1 MIPKSE
7 IFAVARTSGIRAEN
21 IERDYV
27 LGWLLKSIVET
38 NGFTGRYAFKG
49 GTALRKLYFPDYRY
63 SQDLDFTVLSAMSE
77 RDLRQVLEAAVQSGK
92 QSSGIAFRV
101 ADFVTTREIPD
112 EEAYRVRIE
121 YEGPL
126 GRLGG
131 TQPRITIDVTLYEKV
146 VLPLAQKQL
155 HHPYSDK
162 DACQSAVAVYPLEE
176 MLAEKMRALLRR
188 RYARDVYDL
197 WYLFKYHSDEMN
209 LKAARRALDEKCRH
223 KGFTFSKTD
232 DFLSAAHRG
241 DLERTW
247 TASLE
252 YQTRE
257 LPKYKTAETELR
269 KWLADFLAT

>member
-1 MIPKSE
+1 MIPRSE
-7 IFAVARTSGIRAEN
+7 IFSVARTSGIRAEN

-38 NGFTGRYAFKG
+38 RGFTGRYAFKG

-63 SQDLDFTVLSAMSE
+63 SQDLDFTILSAMSE
-77 RDLRQVLEAAVQSGK
+77 RDLRQVLEEAVQAGK
-92 QSSGIAFRV
+92 QSSGIIFRV
-101 ADFVTTREIPD
+101 ADLFTAREVPG

-146 VLPLAQKQL
+146 VLPLAQRQL
-155 HHPYSDK
+155 HHPYPDK
-162 DACQSAVAVYPLEE
+162 DACQAVIAVYPLEE

-197 WYLFKYHSDEMN
+197 WFLFKHHAREMD
-209 LKAARRALDEKCRH
+209 LRAARRALDEKCRH
-223 KGFTFSKTD
+223 KGFTF
-232 DFLSAAHRG
+232 
-241 DLERTW
+241 RTF
-247 TASLE
+247 A
-252 YQTRE
+252 QVG
-257 LPKYKTAETELR
+257 
-269 KWLADFLAT
+269 

>member
-1 MIPKSE
+1 MIPRSE

-21 IERDYV
+21 IERDYA

-38 NGFTGRYAFKG
+38 IGFTGRYAFKG

-63 SQDLDFTVLSAMSE
+63 SQDLDFTILSAMSE
-77 RDLRQVLEAAVQSGK
+77 RDLRQVLEEAVQSGK
-92 QSSGIAFRV
+92 QNSGIIFRV
-101 ADFVTTREIPD
+101 ADFVTAREVPS

-146 VLPLAQKQL
+146 MLPLAQRQL

-162 DACQSAVAVYPLEE
+162 EVCQATIAVYPLEE

-197 WYLFKYHSDEMN
+197 WYLFKHHSNEMD
-209 LKAARRALDEKCRH
+209 LRAARRALDEKCRH
-223 KGFTFSKTD
+223 KGFTFSEAD
-232 DFLSAAHRG
+232 DFLSVAHRG

-257 LPKYKTAETELR
+257 LPKYKTAEMELR
-269 KWLADFLAT
+269 KWLAGFLEM

>member
-1 MIPKSE
+1 MIPRSE
-7 IFAVARTSGIRAEN
+7 IFSVARTSGIRAEN

-27 LGWLLKSIVET
+27 LGWLLKSIVEAR
-38 NGFTGRYAFKG
+38 GFIGRYAFKG

-63 SQDLDFTVLSAMSE
+63 SQDLDFTILSAMSE
-77 RDLRQVLEAAVQSGK
+77 RDLRQVLEESVQSGK
-92 QSSGIAFRV
+92 QNSGIIFRV
-101 ADFVTTREIPD
+101 ADLVTAREIPG

-131 TQPRITIDVTLYEKV
+131 TQPRITIDATLYEKV
-146 VLPLAQKQL
+146 VLPLAQRQL

-162 DACQSAVAVYPLEE
+162 DACQAVVAVYPLEE

-197 WYLFKYHSDEMN
+197 WYLFKHHAQEID
-209 LKAARRALDEKCRH
+209 LRAARRALDEKCRH
-223 KGFTFSKTD
+223 KGFTFSQVD
-232 DFLSAAHRG
+232 DFLSTVHRG

-252 YQTRE
+252 YQARD
-257 LPKYKTAETELR
+257 LPKYKTAKTKLR
-269 KWLADFLAT
+269 KWLAGFLEM